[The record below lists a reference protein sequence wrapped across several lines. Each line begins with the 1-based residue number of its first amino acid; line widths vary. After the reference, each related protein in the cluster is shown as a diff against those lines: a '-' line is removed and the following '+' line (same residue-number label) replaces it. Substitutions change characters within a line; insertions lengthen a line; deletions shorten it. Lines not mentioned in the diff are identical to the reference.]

1 MFGSSETEKQRVA
14 VTLTLHSGDVVN
26 GHVFLG
32 TAQKLRDLLNNPDPF
47 IDFEKRDNTL
57 TLIAKRAI
65 AMISAI
71 DLPRTDWDAAIAW
84 IRTATPADAFV
95 LADPGHAWKF
105 GTAVRI
111 GAARD
116 VYLEETKDVSM
127 AMYSR
132 DVAHRVRGRI
142 DAVAGF
148 AGMDTAAVRA
158 LALREGLTL
167 LVSERTFDLP
177 VLHAA
182 GAVRVYD
189 LAR

>member
-71 DLPRTDWDAAIAW
+71 DLPRTDHLL
-84 IRTATPADAFV
+84 R
-95 LADPGHAWKF
+95 
-105 GTAVRI
+105 RNQN
-111 GAARD
+111 
-116 VYLEETKDVSM
+116 
-127 AMYSR
+127 
-132 DVAHRVRGRI
+132 
-142 DAVAGF
+142 VAGF
-148 AGMDTAAVRA
+148 DPHHTLGVDRGANHGEVRA
-158 LALREGLTL
+158 AYLAKARRYHPDKL
-167 LVSERTFDLP
+167 
-177 VLHAA
+177 A
-182 GAVRVYD
+182 GKDVPKEVGEYMNAMFIRIQKAYDELEATKTRV
-189 LAR
+189 